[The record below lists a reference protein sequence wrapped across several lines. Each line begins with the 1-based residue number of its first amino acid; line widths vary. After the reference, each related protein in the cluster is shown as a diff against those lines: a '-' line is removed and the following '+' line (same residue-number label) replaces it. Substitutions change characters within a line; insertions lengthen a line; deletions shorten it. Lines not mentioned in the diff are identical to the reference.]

1 MAENNK
7 RLRQPTK
14 EEYKNLPK
22 TKAEAIKKGI
32 TRFNPGDEKGERVI
46 RNYGSKAFPNGI
58 IATAKN
64 RNVTR
69 GSENRR
75 ASTNEQTL
83 TRQDYHDYAK
93 RNGHSIEK
101 ANKLFE
107 LNEKK
112 LNALK
117 ARKGSTLKNSGLRI
131 NYEHGLPTTSKTYGG
146 VEHWRNIL
154 LMDEISNTAKSDL
167 MIRPQSAV
175 KAGIP
180 LSKQSAL
187 QMDFNDK
194 PATPPKVKREII
206 KKDLTEN
213 NPIKSFKK
221 NKLWEQL
228 KINRNNGATNNHL
241 NKIATSQ
248 IIKKASKLLKNP
260 AVRTAASLGGL
271 SLLGSGLELKAAVD
285 EQKNSNNSLLKQKA
299 ADLKLISE
307 ALGIQSIGLRA
318 AFPVSLGAKVAEL
331 HLRNR
336 DKFEKNRYDT
346 TSDRL
351 ANMPTNLKIRKTLPQ
366 DAVRSLELK

>member
-46 RNYGSKAFPNGI
+46 RNYGSEKFPNGV

-69 GSENRR
+69 GSDSRR
-75 ASTNEQTL
+75 AAENEQNL
-83 TRQDYHDYAK
+83 TREDYRDYAK
-93 RNGHSIEK
+93 RNGHSK
-101 ANKLFE
+101 AKADKLFE

-117 ARKGSTLKNSGLRI
+117 ARKGRTLRNSGLKI

-146 VEHWRNIL
+146 VEHWRNLL
-154 LMDEISNTAKSDL
+154 LMDEKSNTAKSDL

-175 KAGIP
+175 QAGIP

-206 KKDLTEN
+206 KKDLTKN
-213 NPIKSFKK
+213 KPIKGLKK

-228 KINRNNGATNNHL
+228 RIKRANANGNGNGNGKNGNGRNGGLKIGAGSSNSFNRNLTKPSLADEAFKHL
-241 NKIATSQ
+241 Q
-248 IIKKASKLLKNP
+248 
-260 AVRTAASLGGL
+260 
-271 SLLGSGLELKAAVD
+271 LE
-285 EQKNSNNSLLKQKA
+285 S
-299 ADLKLISE
+299 
-307 ALGIQSIGLRA
+307 
-318 AFPVSLGAKVAEL
+318 F
-331 HLRNR
+331 H
-336 DKFEKNRYDT
+336 
-346 TSDRL
+346 
-351 ANMPTNLKIRKTLPQ
+351 KIRTPFGVMPR
-366 DAVRSLELK
+366 A

>member
-1 MAENNK
+1 MAEIK
-7 RLRQPTK
+7 KVLRPPTL

-22 TKAEAIKKGI
+22 TKAEAIERGL

-117 ARKGSTLKNSGLRI
+117 ANKGRTLVNSGLKI

-146 VEHWRNIL
+146 VEHYRNLL
-154 LMDEISNTAKSDL
+154 LMDEKSNTAKSDL
-167 MIRPQSAV
+167 MIKPQSAV

-187 QMDFNDK
+187 QMDFNDT
-194 PATPPKVKREII
+194 PTIPPKVKREII

-213 NPIKSFKK
+213 NPIKGFKK

-228 KINRNNGATNNHL
+228 RIKRANGNGNGNGHNGNGNGNGNGSLKVGAGSSNSFSGNITRN
-241 NKIATSQ
+241 
-248 IIKKASKLLKNP
+248 LL
-260 AVRTAASLGGL
+260 
-271 SLLGSGLELKAAVD
+271 
-285 EQKNSNNSLLKQKA
+285 
-299 ADLKLISE
+299 ADE
-307 ALGIQSIGLRA
+307 AL
-318 AFPVSLGAKVAEL
+318 K
-331 HLRNR
+331 HLQLEN
-336 DKFEKNRYDT
+336 FH
-346 TSDRL
+346 
-351 ANMPTNLKIRKTLPQ
+351 KIRTPFGVMPR
-366 DAVRSLELK
+366 A

>member
-83 TRQDYHDYAK
+83 TREDYRDYAK
-93 RNGHSIEK
+93 RNGHSQEK
-101 ANKLFE
+101 ADRLYE

-117 ARKGSTLKNSGLRI
+117 ARKGRTLKNSGLKI

-146 VEHWRNIL
+146 VEHWRNLL
-154 LMDEISNTAKSDL
+154 LMDEKSNTAKSDL
-167 MIRPQSAV
+167 MIKPQSAV
-175 KAGIP
+175 QAGIP

-206 KKDLTEN
+206 KKDLTKN
-213 NPIKSFKK
+213 KPIKGFKK

-228 KINRNNGATNNHL
+228 RIKRANGNGNG
-241 NKIATSQ
+241 NGNG
-248 IIKKASKLLKNP
+248 KN
-260 AVRTAASLGGL
+260 GNGNGKNGKN
-271 SLLGSGLELKAAVD
+271 GS
-285 EQKNSNNSLLKQKA
+285 
-299 ADLKLISE
+299 
-307 ALGIQSIGLRA
+307 
-318 AFPVSLGAKVAEL
+318 
-331 HLRNR
+331 
-336 DKFEKNRYDT
+336 
-346 TSDRL
+346 
-351 ANMPTNLKIRKTLPQ
+351 LKIGAGSSNSFNGNLTKP
-366 DAVRSLELK
+366 SLADEAFKHLQLESFHKIRTPFGVMPRA